1 MGTKYNRLKVV
12 LAEQEKTNR
21 WLAAAME
28 VGELTVSR
36 WVTNTRQ
43 PDVETLYK
51 IAATLSVDVCDLL
64 VREKEGSEKTM

>member
-1 MGTKYNRLKVV
+1 MNKKYNRLKII

-21 WLAAAME
+21 WLAAKME

-51 IAATLSVDVCDLL
+51 IATIFEIDVCDLL
-64 VREKEGSEKTM
+64 VRENENK